1 MTEQPERAQAI
12 DNPAEERVPL
22 WVESPRGDDRFGT
35 NTTTGEVISDFE
47 AKKQGAPF
55 QQDVP
60 QSKVQGAVEKQL
72 KDDKWVQIEKKS
84 GETELLTKDDI
95 PTDEPDPECCEDELD
110 ETDEKS
116 EEVETDGEKK
126 AVEEW
131 KNAFDV
137 KPAAKPIKADAKKDV
152 NTGAKTTS
160 TCTTPKK
167 EKEVWESKFQNL
179 KSATATHKSKGG

>member
-84 GETELLTKDDI
+84 GETELLTKNDI
-95 PTDEPDPECCEDELD
+95 PTDEPEPECCEDIQEEVNGESEEP
-110 ETDEKS
+110 ETDDKK
-116 EEVETDGEKK
+116 EEGES
-126 AVEEW
+126 W
-131 KNAFDV
+131 KDAFNVKPTV
-137 KPAAKPIKADAKKDV
+137 KPAKADAK
-152 NTGAKTTS
+152 TTPA
-160 TCTTPKK
+160 CTTTKK

>member
-12 DNPAEERVPL
+12 DSPAEERVPL

-47 AKKQGAPF
+47 AKKQGVPF

-60 QSKVQGAVEKQL
+60 QSMIQDAVEGQL

-84 GETELLTKDDI
+84 GETELLTKNDI
-95 PTDEPDPECCEDELD
+95 PADEPDPECCEAEQ
-110 ETDEKS
+110 E
-116 EEVETDGEKK
+116 ETDGES
-126 AVEEW
+126 EEPDTEGESW
-131 KNAFDV
+131 KDAFNV
-137 KPAAKPIKADAKKDV
+137 KPAAKPAKADVKNDAK
-152 NTGAKTTS
+152 ATS
-160 TCTTPKK
+160 SCAAPKK
-167 EKEVWESKFQNL
+167 EKEVWESKFKSL